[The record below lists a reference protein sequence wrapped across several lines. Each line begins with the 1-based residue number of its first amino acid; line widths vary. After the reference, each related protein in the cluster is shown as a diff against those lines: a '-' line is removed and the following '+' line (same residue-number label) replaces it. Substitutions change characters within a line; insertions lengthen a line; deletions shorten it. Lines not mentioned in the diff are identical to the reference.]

1 MTKIPGIGKI
11 PVRSVLENTPKR
23 NIKIGESGLPLEMPL
38 DTFQK
43 EKQLIN
49 KLEPSTPYNNA
60 LNSIQN
66 KLLSLKKQFGIKILL
81 AGFPW
86 IPRLWKLRNKNMEN
100 EKIRFSDLTD
110 EQLYLELNNRLKEL
124 EAEEYDF
131 PNSSVEMV
139 EEILQTA

>member
-23 NIKIGESGLPLEMPL
+23 NIKIGENGLPLEMPL

-66 KLLSLKKQFGIKILL
+66 KLLSLKK
-81 AGFPW
+81 
-86 IPRLWKLRNKNMEN
+86 
-100 EKIRFSDLTD
+100 
-110 EQLYLELNNRLKEL
+110 
-124 EAEEYDF
+124 
-131 PNSSVEMV
+131 
-139 EEILQTA
+139 